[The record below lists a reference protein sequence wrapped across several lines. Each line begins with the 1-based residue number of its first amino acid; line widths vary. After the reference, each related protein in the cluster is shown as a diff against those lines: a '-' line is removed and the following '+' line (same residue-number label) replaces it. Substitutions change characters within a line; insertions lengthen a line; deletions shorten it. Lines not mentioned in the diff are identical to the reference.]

1 MPGNLVGLVQRTFG
15 YFIFYY
21 TLIVNRTTT
30 WSYSG
35 QEFLES
41 AEDHKK
47 VILASWHEFY
57 LMFLAYMHSGQG
69 ANISCLALGGPKGEG
84 FSTIASRFG
93 ALIHYTSPN
102 GDKEVNRGAVQGV
115 IDDMRVLNRDTF
127 IMLDGPAGPAR
138 KAKFGVSKLA
148 TDSDGV
154 VLPVTMKI
162 NRALRLPR
170 WDSMVIPLPFSR
182 IHLSF
187 GQPVVAKGKEKP
199 AILAAVVNAIEAC
212 TTASSAASTI

>member
-1 MPGNLVGLVQRTFG
+1 MSGKLVGFIQRYFG

-47 VILASWHEFY
+47 LIMASWHEFY
-57 LMFLAYMHSGQG
+57 LMFLAYMHSGKG

-93 ALIHYTSPN
+93 AMIHYTSPS
-102 GDKEVNRGAVQGV
+102 GDKAVNRGAVQGV
-115 IDDMRVLNRDTF
+115 IDDMRALNRDTF

-148 TDSDGV
+148 ADSEGV
-154 VLPVTMKI
+154 VLPVHMKI

-182 IHLSF
+182 IHLSY
-187 GQPVVAKGKEKP
+187 GKPVVAKGKEKP
-199 AILAAVVNAIEAC
+199 AILAAVVDAIETC
-212 TTASSAASTI
+212 TNASAPAAAG